1 MKRIAITLLFLAA
14 GLSLQ
19 AETTNAPAPQPPPS
33 QSIDA
38 RCSLASVYQAFMER
52 FADENPA
59 WKKEIILHA
68 DINTPPK
75 PPFHIGYH
83 DSLGYYT
90 YRVKQWDDLSD
101 CEKFAVQN
109 DPRLPHFIREVY
121 GYDIPNA
128 TGPAVGNA
136 GLAAGSAGLVAGA
149 GVAMPAAQDAAAAAA
164 AAFTAP
170 PPAVPETST
179 AGPVPAAA
187 AELAVAEVPAAQRI
201 DLTQQP
207 KGVLQQ
213 EQGGFVYLFSPADLL
228 STAPLRLVEVA
239 KDQ

>member
-1 MKRIAITLLFLAA
+1 MKWIAITLLSLTSGF
-14 GLSLQ
+14 SLQ
-19 AETTNAPAPQPPPS
+19 AETTNAPASQAQPAQPA
-33 QSIDA
+33 QNIDA
-38 RCSLASVYQAFMER
+38 RCSLASVYQAFMDR

-59 WKKEIILHA
+59 WKREITLHA
-68 DINTPPK
+68 DINNPPK

-101 CEKFAVQN
+101 YEKFSVQN

-128 TGPAVGNA
+128 TGPAA
-136 GLAAGSAGLVAGA
+136 GAAVAGP
-149 GVAMPAAQDAAAAAA
+149 VAQDAAAA

-170 PPAVPETST
+170 LPAVSEAS
-179 AGPVPAAA
+179 AASPVPVAS
-187 AELAVAEVPAAQRI
+187 AELAVPDVPAAQRI
-201 DLTQQP
+201 DLTKQP

-213 EQGGFVYLFSPADLL
+213 EQGGFVYLFDPADLL
-228 STAPLRLVEVA
+228 GVAPLRLVEVA

>member
-1 MKRIAITLLFLAA
+1 MKWIAITLLSLTSGF
-14 GLSLQ
+14 SLQ
-19 AETTNAPAPQPPPS
+19 AETTNAPASQAQPAQPA
-33 QSIDA
+33 QNIDA
-38 RCSLASVYQAFMER
+38 RCSLASVYQAFMDR

-59 WKKEIILHA
+59 WKREITLHA
-68 DINTPPK
+68 DINNPPK

-101 CEKFAVQN
+101 YEKFSVQN

-128 TGPAVGNA
+128 TGPAAGVA
-136 GLAAGSAGLVAGA
+136 GLAAGAAVAGP
-149 GVAMPAAQDAAAAAA
+149 VAQDAAAA

-170 PPAVPETST
+170 LPAVSEAS
-179 AGPVPAAA
+179 AASPVPVAS
-187 AELAVAEVPAAQRI
+187 AELAVPDVPAAQRI
-201 DLTQQP
+201 DLTKQP

-213 EQGGFVYLFSPADLL
+213 EQGGFVYLFDPADLL
-228 STAPLRLVEVA
+228 GVAPLRLVEVA